1 MEARNVTDVYRCM
14 IITAADAPLAQVSLE
29 ADIAKIVYDN
39 LWNLYVEDAPKPQ
52 IAEEQT
58 YA

>member
-1 MEARNVTDVYRCM
+1 MTDVFRSM
-14 IITAADAPLAQVSLE
+14 VVVTADAPLAQVSLE

-39 LWNLYVEDAPKPQ
+39 LWDLYVEDAPKPQ

>member
-1 MEARNVTDVYRCM
+1 MSDVFRTM
-14 IITAADAPLAQVSLE
+14 ILVAADAPLAQVSLE

-39 LWNLYVEDAPKPQ
+39 LWDLYVEDAPKPQ

-58 YA
+58 HA